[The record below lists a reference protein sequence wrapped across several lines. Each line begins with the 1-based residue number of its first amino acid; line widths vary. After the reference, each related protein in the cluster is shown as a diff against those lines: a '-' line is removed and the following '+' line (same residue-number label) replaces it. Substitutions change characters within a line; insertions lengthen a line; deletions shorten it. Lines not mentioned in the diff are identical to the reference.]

1 MIEKETRLQLAK
13 DENDYNVWLNKYKIF
28 NKDKFNNNK
37 IVVNDGSRHERNN
50 NTEEPK
56 PLLDFLIY

>member
-28 NKDKFNNNK
+28 LYNFYQIKLNLLNKF
-37 IVVNDGSRHERNN
+37 
-50 NTEEPK
+50 
-56 PLLDFLIY
+56 